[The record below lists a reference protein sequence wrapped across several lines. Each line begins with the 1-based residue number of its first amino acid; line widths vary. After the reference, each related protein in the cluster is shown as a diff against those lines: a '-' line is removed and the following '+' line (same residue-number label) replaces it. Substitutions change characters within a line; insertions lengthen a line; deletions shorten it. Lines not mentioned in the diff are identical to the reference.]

1 MAATTS
7 ATHTPRRRSSG
18 ETTKS
23 QIAIAL
29 LDLINE
35 GHLQP
40 SHQAIAERAGVARR
54 TVFVHFNNKEELYAE
69 VIRQQ
74 VPRVERLIQPIARTA
89 PLARRVAAL
98 VAQRDH
104 LYSTIANLRRAVRS
118 EPSACNSPTI
128 AAAAERLRRVFD
140 QQVRMTFAYELR
152 RFKKPSAALQRIELA
167 TSFETWHHLVSHQRL
182 TRDEV
187 RATMAH
193 LVWREVNVSVRADDA
208 MQ

>member
-1 MAATTS
+1 MAATAST
-7 ATHTPRRRSSG
+7 TRTPRRRTSG
-18 ETTKS
+18 KTTKS
-23 QIAIAL
+23 QIARAL

-40 SHQAIAERAGVARR
+40 NHQAIAERAGVSRR
-54 TVFVHFNNKEELYAE
+54 TVFVHFDDKEELYAE

-89 PLARRVAAL
+89 PLERRVAAL

-118 EPSACNSPTI
+118 EPSARNSPKI
-128 AAAAERLRRVFD
+128 AVAAERLRRVFD
-140 QQVRMTFAYELR
+140 QQVRTTFAYELR
-152 RFKKPSAALQRIELA
+152 RFKKPAAALQRIELA

-182 TRDEV
+182 SRDQV
-187 RATMAH
+187 RANMAI